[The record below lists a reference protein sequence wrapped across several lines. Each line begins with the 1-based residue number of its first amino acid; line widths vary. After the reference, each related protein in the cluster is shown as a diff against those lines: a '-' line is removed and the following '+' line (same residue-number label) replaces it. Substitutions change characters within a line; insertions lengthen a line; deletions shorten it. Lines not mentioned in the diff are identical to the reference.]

1 MLLHFLY
8 LYITIDNLQ
17 RGVTKMAAAK
27 TVEAKDLEKIASKL
41 NDIEKRL
48 RVLEA
53 IANDEDKE
61 INKRIESISER
72 VDDLIKSIR
81 MG

>member
-1 MLLHFLY
+1 
-8 LYITIDNLQ
+8 
-17 RGVTKMAAAK
+17 MAAAK
-27 TVEAKDLEKIASKL
+27 AVEAKDLEKITNKL

-48 RVLEA
+48 RVLET
-53 IANDEDKE
+53 IASDEDKE

>member
-1 MLLHFLY
+1 
-8 LYITIDNLQ
+8 
-17 RGVTKMAAAK
+17 MAAAK
-27 TVEAKDLEKIASKL
+27 AVEAKDLEKITNKL

-53 IANDEDKE
+53 IASNEDKE

>member
-1 MLLHFLY
+1 
-8 LYITIDNLQ
+8 
-17 RGVTKMAAAK
+17 MAAAK
-27 TVEAKDLEKIASKL
+27 AVETKDLEKITNKL

-48 RVLEA
+48 RVLET
-53 IANDEDKE
+53 IASDEDKE